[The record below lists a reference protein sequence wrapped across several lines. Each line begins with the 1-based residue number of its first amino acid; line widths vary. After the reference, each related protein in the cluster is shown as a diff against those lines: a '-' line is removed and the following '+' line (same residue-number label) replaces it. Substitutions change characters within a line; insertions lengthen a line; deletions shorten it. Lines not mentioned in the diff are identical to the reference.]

1 MGSPEDEEGRFRDEG
16 PRHVETFEHGF
27 WMFDTPCTQAL
38 WEAVMGVN
46 PSHFKGKDRPVEY
59 VSWHDCQEF
68 VTKLKEKCPGL
79 ELSLPTEAQWEYACR
94 AGTATALSG
103 EP

>member
-1 MGSPEDEEGRFRDEG
+1 MP
-16 PRHVETFEHGF
+16 P
-27 WMFDTPCTQAL
+27 MFDTPCTQAL

-46 PSHFKGKDRPVEY
+46 PSQFKGKDRPVEQ

-94 AGTATALSG
+94 AETETARYRENLDEIAWYRPKIAI
-103 EP
+103 ENR